1 MQTRGNPTKVQAP
14 KSQFDSD
21 DYYVVLGVGRDADET
36 AIKKAYRV
44 LAIKWHP
51 VRINSNH

>member
-51 VRINSNH
+51 VRINLNH